1 MYGIISP
8 NKKSFGKEFTLSN
21 CLVIGGGV
29 SGMLTALHL
38 KAEGFT
44 VTLIEKGMLGQ
55 ESSWAGGGILS
66 PLYPWRYA
74 DCVNQLAQWGQQ
86 HYPDFFANLQ
96 QQTQIDPEYIRNG
109 FLILDMAEIEQAQAW
124 ATQYN
129 VNFEQLD
136 NQALRVIEPELGKYD
151 TALWFPDIGQVRNPR
166 LMKSLRRALD
176 LDGIEVKENTTVT
189 KICSRQGKVYGVETE
204 QGDFGADHIIVTAGA
219 WSGELLASLSI
230 EAKIRPIRGQMILFE
245 AQPGLVSRIVLANN
259 HYVIPRRDGH
269 VLVGS
274 TIEDD
279 GFKKITTLTAL
290 EDLKY
295 LAFSVIP
302 RLADYT
308 VVHQWAGLRPG
319 SPSGIPYI
327 GQHPE
332 VEGLFINAGH
342 FRNGIV
348 LGLASARLLTDL
360 VVKRIPII
368 DPQPYHLNAPR
379 GEHIL

>member
-1 MYGIISP
+1 M
-8 NKKSFGKEFTLSN
+8 SN

-38 KAEGFT
+38 QAEGLT
-44 VTLIEKGMLGQ
+44 VTLIEKNTLGQ

-66 PLYPWRYA
+66 PLYPWRYP
-74 DCVNQLAQWGQQ
+74 DCVNQLAHWSQT
-86 HYPDFFANLQ
+86 HYPDFFDDLYQ
-96 QQTQIDPEYIRNG
+96 RTKIDPEYIRNG
-109 FLILDMAEIEQAQAW
+109 FLILDTAEVEQAKTWAAQYKMPMERLDSKALSEIES
-124 ATQYN
+124 
-129 VNFEQLD
+129 
-136 NQALRVIEPELGKYD
+136 ELGEYD
-151 TALWFPDIGQVRNPR
+151 SALWFPDVGQVRNPR
-166 LMKSLRRALD
+166 MMKSLCKALD
-176 LDGIEVKENTTVT
+176 LAGIEVKEHQSVT
-189 KICSRQGKVYGVETE
+189 KICSRQNKIYGIETE
-204 QGDFGADHIIVTAGA
+204 QDEFGADYVVVTAGA
-219 WSGELLASLSI
+219 WSGELLSSLGVD
-230 EAKIRPIRGQMILFE
+230 ANIRPIRGQMIMFE

-274 TIEDD
+274 TVEDA
-279 GFKKITTLTAL
+279 GFKKVTTLTAL

-302 RLADYT
+302 RLTDYT

-327 GQHPE
+327 GQHPDI
-332 VEGLFINAGH
+332 EGLFVNTGH

-360 VVKRIPII
+360 ILQREPII
-368 DPQPYHLNAPR
+368 NPAPFHLSAPR
-379 GEHIL
+379 GDKIF

>member
-1 MYGIISP
+1 M
-8 NKKSFGKEFTLSN
+8 SN

-38 KAEGFT
+38 QAEGLT
-44 VTLIEKGMLGQ
+44 VTLIEKNALGQ

-74 DCVNQLAQWGQQ
+74 DCVKQLASWSQA
-86 HYPDFFANLQ
+86 HYPAFFDDLYQRTN
-96 QQTQIDPEYIRNG
+96 IDPEYIRNG
-109 FLILDMAEIEQAQAW
+109 FLILDTAEIEQAAVW
-124 ATQYN
+124 AEQYT
-129 VNFEQLD
+129 VSMEQLD
-136 NQALRVIEPELGKYD
+136 SQALSRIEPELGQYD
-151 TALWFPDIGQVRNPR
+151 AGLWFPDIGQVRNPR
-166 LMKSLRRALD
+166 LMKSLQKALD
-176 LDGIEVKENTTVT
+176 LEAIEVKQHHVVT
-189 KICSRQGKVYGVETE
+189 ALCSKNNKICGVETDK
-204 QGDFGADHIIVTAGA
+204 GYFDADMVIVTAGA
-219 WSGELLASLSI
+219 WSGELLASLGI
-230 EAKIRPIRGQMILFE
+230 KTPIHPIRGQMILFK

-274 TIEDD
+274 TVEDI
-279 GFKKITTLTAL
+279 GFKKLTTLTAL

-308 VVHQWAGLRPG
+308 VIHQWAGLRPG
-319 SPSGIPYI
+319 SPGGIPYI
-327 GQHPE
+327 GQHPDI
-332 VEGLFINAGH
+332 EGLFLNTGH

-360 VVKRIPII
+360 ILQRQPIL
-368 DPQPYHLNAPR
+368 DPAPYHLHALR
-379 GEHIL
+379 GDNLF

>member
-1 MYGIISP
+1 MISP
-8 NKKSFGKEFTLSN
+8 NKKPFGREFTLSN

-38 KAEGFT
+38 QAEGLT
-44 VTLIEKGMLGQ
+44 VTLIEKNVLGQ

-66 PLYPWRYA
+66 PLYPWRYPE
-74 DCVNQLAQWGQQ
+74 CVKQLAHWSQT
-86 HYPDFFANLQ
+86 HYPNFFEDLYQ
-96 QQTQIDPEYIRNG
+96 RTKIDPEYIRNG
-109 FLILDMAEIEQAQAW
+109 FLILDTAEMEQAQAW
-124 ATQYN
+124 AAQYN
-129 VNFEQLD
+129 VPMEQL
-136 NQALRVIEPELGKYD
+136 NNKSLGEIEPELGEYD

-166 LMKSLRRALD
+166 LMKSLRKD
-176 LDGIEVKENTTVT
+176 LELAGIEVKEHHPVT
-189 KICSRQGKVYGVETE
+189 KICSRHNKVYGVETE
-204 QGDFGADHIIVTAGA
+204 QGDFGADYVVVTAGA
-219 WSGELLASLSI
+219 WSGELLASLGV
-230 EAKIRPIRGQMILFE
+230 EANIRPIRGQMIMFE

-274 TIEDD
+274 TIEDA
-279 GFKKITTLTAL
+279 GFKKVTTLTAL

-295 LAFSVIP
+295 LAFNVIP

-327 GQHPE
+327 GQHPNI
-332 VEGLFINAGH
+332 EGLFINAGH

-348 LGLASARLLTDL
+348 LGLASAQLLTDL
-360 VVKRIPII
+360 VLQREPIL
-368 DPQPYHLNAPR
+368 DPEPYHINAAR
-379 GEHIL
+379 GELII